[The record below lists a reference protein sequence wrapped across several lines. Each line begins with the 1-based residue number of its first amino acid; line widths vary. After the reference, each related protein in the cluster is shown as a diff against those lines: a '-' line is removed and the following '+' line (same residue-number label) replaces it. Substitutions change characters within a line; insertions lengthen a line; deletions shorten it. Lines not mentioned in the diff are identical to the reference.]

1 MSVYQV
7 SVFTAGC
14 SICKK
19 TGKEGGD
26 SVEFAMSQLQ
36 STPPSL
42 LGYHQKAPHCQHGL
56 EILKGR
62 YLNIVSDLR
71 LTRSMFRD
79 AIARNVI
86 PSRLS
91 VRAVVNTGLA

>member
-1 MSVYQV
+1 MFVYKV
-7 SVFTAGC
+7 SVFTAGRF
-14 SICKK
+14 ICKK

-26 SVEFAMSQLQ
+26 SVKFAMSQLQ

-42 LGYHQKAPHCQHGL
+42 LGYHQKAPLCQHEL

-62 YLNIVSDLR
+62 YLNISYLR

-79 AIARNVI
+79 AIACNVI

-91 VRAVVNTGLA
+91 VRAVVDTGSA